1 MKLIVKGNEPQ
12 EVIDWKALA
21 NEYWQPNFDELS
33 GPEKRA
39 MRQSLLKEQGQI
51 CCYCNQDISD
61 DDFHIEH
68 FRPQENFE
76 PLELV
81 YNNLHVSCLKNKKP
95 GTPSHCGDAKA
106 NWFDNTLTLSPLDN
120 HEASFKYLS
129 NGDVEAANQNS
140 GEMVTRLNLKDESL
154 KAKRKAEIAGILDED
169 IIENA
174 SDNDLVTLYHRI
186 SQKIDDKY
194 QPFIVAIQQQ
204 IKQLIPDRM
213 HAQL

>member
-21 NEYWQPNFDELS
+21 NEDWQPNFDELS

-120 HEASFKYLS
+120 HEASFKYLG
-129 NGDVEAANQNS
+129 NGDIEAAIPNAS
-140 GEMVTRLNLKDESL
+140 DMIDKLNLKDESL
-154 KAKRKAEIAGILDED
+154 KGKRLAELSGILDED
-169 IIENA
+169 FIETA
-174 SDNDLVTLYHRI
+174 SSNELVTLYNRV
-186 SQKIDDKY
+186 SRKVDDKY

-204 IKQLIPDRM
+204 IKQLLP
-213 HAQL
+213 ANLAVNL